1 MKYYEEFGP
10 DAGGK
15 RLEFIKAG
23 KSDFTFDIAGNV
35 AYLTLEETSRLVS
48 SLSEHLKKLSDKPTK
63 RQSGN
68 VVYLYDT

>member
-1 MKYYEEFGP
+1 MRHYEEFGP

-23 KSDFTFDIAGNV
+23 KSDFAFDIAGNV
-35 AYLTLEETSRLVS
+35 AYLTLEETARLVS
-48 SLSEHLKKLSDKPTK
+48 SLEKHLKNVSDKTAK

-68 VVYLYDT
+68 VIYLYDT

>member
-15 RLEFIKAG
+15 RLGFIKAG
-23 KSDFTFDIAGNV
+23 KSDFAFDIAGNV
-35 AYLTLEETSRLVS
+35 AYLNLEETMRLVF
-48 SLSEHLKKLSDKPTK
+48 SLGEHLKNISDKPTK

-68 VVYLYDT
+68 VIYLYDT